1 MPGAVT
7 SRAPRVAIVHD
18 ALVNA
23 GGAERVASFL
33 CEAFPD
39 APLYTSAYL
48 PDRTFE
54 EFKSRDVRVLPG
66 AGWARTE
73 SQAKRLLPLWLLGF
87 RHLDLRDYDVVLSST
102 AAGF

>member
-1 MPGAVT
+1 MPTAVT
-7 SRAPRVAIVHD
+7 PGAPRVAIVHD

-23 GGAERVASFL
+23 GGAERVATFL

-54 EFKSRDVRVLPG
+54 EFRSRDVRVLPG
-66 AGWARTE
+66 AGWARSE

-87 RHLDLRDYDVVLSST
+87 RHLDLRGYDVVL
-102 AAGF
+102 